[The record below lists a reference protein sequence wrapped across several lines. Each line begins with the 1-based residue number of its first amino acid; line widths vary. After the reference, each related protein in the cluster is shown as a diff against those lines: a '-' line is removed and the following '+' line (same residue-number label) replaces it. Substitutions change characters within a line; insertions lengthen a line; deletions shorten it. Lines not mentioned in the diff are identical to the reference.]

1 MLEFLKGQLKTLLEE
16 RGALQND
23 LDAVLVNPTTE
34 KRDLSPEEAQ
44 SFSETRAKLVAKD
57 AEIDQMEARVRDAEQ
72 DEARAKRVAEVR
84 AQYSPQKT
92 ERPSGGA
99 AVTSEARTYEQ
110 WNQRNIS
117 WVRDMF
123 TVGTNGPG
131 RAGAEERLERNQREV
146 ALETRALTTT
156 DGAGGDF
163 VPPVW
168 FVNQF
173 VELARAARPVADR
186 VQNMQLPGGTDTF
199 SVPKLLTGT
208 AVAQQA
214 TQNTTVQITDATT
227 GSVSVAVV
235 TLAGGQTISQ
245 QLIDQSPINIDDIL
259 LRDLTRDYATK
270 VDVFVLNNNATN
282 AKGLLQQT
290 GTTAQTYTD
299 ASPTTPKLYSQIA
312 QAISGVAQVRFEM
325 PDTIVMSP
333 RRWAA
338 FQAAVDSG
346 GRPFM
351 AWNAGQAYNPLGSGG
366 GGVQGVVGQIQGLP
380 VIVDTQIPTNLGAGT
395 NQDPVIVMKA
405 DDAILWEGTVRAE
418 AFRETKADSLSV
430 FLRLYNYVAFTAGR
444 YAPSVAIING
454 TGLVP
459 PTYGS

>member
-1 MLEFLKGQLKTLLEE
+1 MLEFLKRQYRALLDE
-16 RGALQND
+16 RAGLQGEA
-23 LDAVLVNPTTE
+23 DAIASAAAAE
-34 KRDLSPEEAQ
+34 KRDALTPEET
-44 SFSETRAKLVAKD
+44 SKFDEVRSKIEAKD
-57 AEIDQMEARVRDAEQ
+57 AEIDEMDARVKAAEAA
-72 DEARAKRVAEVR
+72 EARAKKVDETR
-84 AQYSPQKT
+84 AQFGEQRT
-92 ERPSGGA
+92 ERPAGGA
-99 AVTSEARTYEQ
+99 TVTDEPKTY
-110 WNQRNIS
+110 QRHDQRSTS

-131 RAGAEERLERNQREV
+131 AGDARDRLERNNREAV
-146 ALETRALTTT
+146 EARALSAT
-156 DGAGGDF
+156 DGAGGEF

-168 FVNQF
+168 FVDQY
-173 VELARAARPVADR
+173 VKLARAARPTADR
-186 VQNMQLPGGTDTF
+186 VANMQLPGGTDTF

-208 AVAQQA
+208 AVAQQG
-214 TQNTTVQITDATT
+214 TQNTTVQNTDATT
-227 GSVSVAVV
+227 GSVSVAVT
-235 TLAGGQTISQ
+235 TLAGGQTVSQ

-259 LRDLTRDYATK
+259 LADLAADYATK

-312 QAISGVAQVRFEM
+312 QAISAVAQVRFQM

-338 FQAAVDSG
+338 FQAAVDSQ

-351 AWNAGQAYNPLGSGG
+351 AWNAGQAFNPLGSGG
-366 GGVQGVVGQIQGLP
+366 GGVQGQVGQIQGLP
-380 VIVDTQIPTNLGAGT
+380 VIVDTQIPTNLGGGT
-395 NQDPVIVMKA
+395 NQDPVIVFKS
-405 DDAILWEGTVRAE
+405 DDAILWEGNLKSE

-430 FLRLYNYVAFTAGR
+430 YLRLYNYVAFTANR
-444 YAPSVAIING
+444 YAPSVAIILG
-454 TGLVP
+454 TGMVP